1 MSRTRWLAPLLA
13 LGLVVTAVTPAPAAP
28 ADDDLAQFVNP
39 YTGTKPG
46 GPDQGTG
53 GGAGNTFPGADVP
66 FGMVQWSPDT
76 VTQQHGGYFYDD
88 NRLKGFSL
96 THLSGAGCST
106 YQDIP
111 FMPFVGEV
119 TTSPAAD
126 PTRYVAKFNHAN
138 ESVNPG
144 HYGVTLDSGAHVDL
158 SVTQRTGAGRFQF
171 PAGAPATL
179 LVNTSG
185 SIAGTDDAEITIGT
199 DTITGWAASRKFCGS
214 DSHYR
219 VYFSAQFDRPFQSIG
234 TWKNGSVTPGRA
246 NERGGAAPKAD
257 LGRSAKVQDTTVSGP
272 GSGGYV
278 TFDSFDNDT
287 VNVRI
292 GLSFV
297 SIEGAT
303 GNLGAENGTF
313 DQVKASARAAWND
326 RLGAIRVDGG
336 TADQKTTFYTA
347 LYHSLLQPNV
357 FSDADGRYVGFDGR
371 VHTADK
377 GHAVYTNFSGWDIY
391 RSEAQLLALI
401 APRETSDIVRS
412 MVAYAEQGG
421 SWDRW
426 TVANDYTGV
435 MNGDP
440 YHIIVSTVYAFGA
453 KDFDASKALL
463 LMLRG
468 ATQPTQGYVE
478 RPGLADYQN
487 LGYVPTGGVPGPAAT
502 TLEYANADFAIS
514 QLARR
519 LGDSAT
525 WSTFTKRAQN
535 WQNLFNQGYLQPRNR
550 DGSYPKPFNPASGNG
565 YVEGNG
571 AQYTWMV
578 PYNPRGLFNTLGG
591 DATAVQRLD
600 TFFTQLN
607 AGPTQPY
614 AFMGNEPNANVPW
627 LYNYAGAPAKTQST
641 VRRVMD
647 ELYSPHEDGLVG
659 NDDLGQMSA
668 WYVWAAMGM
677 YPMIPGRSEL
687 VLNGPTFSRVVITR
701 PTGAVLTINS
711 EGTGPYV
718 SGLAFNGRPSTRTW
732 VPESFVNTGGT
743 LAYTLSATPTTW
755 GTGPQDAPPSFRDG
769 EVGQHPYVDP
779 PGILVPAGTVGYAEV
794 GVQDVSGS
802 GATVQWTASAP
813 PGLSVYPNGG
823 SITVPPVARA
833 SRSVAIRVE
842 PNTPSASYPVT
853 VTFAGLG
860 TVTLQVLVASPG
872 SLRAQF
878 DNVGI
883 SPDNAMSTANF
894 DNVGFSYSAN
904 ALFAAGVKPGG
915 QITVDGLTHTWPT
928 TNTGEPDNVIANGQT
943 VEVNGGTRLALLG
956 SAANGTASGTLT
968 IAYADGSTEQAPV
981 GFSDWTL
988 GGGSQ
993 TPPSATGWRPHPPTG
1008 TRPAERARAS
1018 PRTSSPPNQSNWPPE
1033 SR

>member
-1 MSRTRWLAPLLA
+1 DGQE
-13 LGLVVTAVTPAPAAP
+13 LGRVAGGTFNTDGDFGLIDLTDATA
-28 ADDDLAQFVNP
+28 
-39 YTGTKPG
+39 
-46 GPDQGTG
+46 
-53 GGAGNTFPGADVP
+53 NT
-66 FGMVQWSPDT
+66 T
-76 VTQQHGGYFYDD
+76 
-88 NRLKGFSL
+88 
-96 THLSGAGCST
+96 
-106 YQDIP
+106 
-111 FMPFVGEV
+111 PFV
-119 TTSPAAD
+119 D
-126 PTRYVAKFNHAN
+126 TR
-138 ESVNPG
+138 
-144 HYGVTLDSGAHVDL
+144 
-158 SVTQRTGAGRFQF
+158 
-171 PAGAPATL
+171 
-179 LVNTSG
+179 
-185 SIAGTDDAEITIGT
+185 
-199 DTITGWAASRKFCGS
+199 
-214 DSHYR
+214 
-219 VYFSAQFDRPFQSIG
+219 
-234 TWKNGSVTPGRA
+234 
-246 NERGGAAPKAD
+246 
-257 LGRSAKVQDTTVSGP
+257 
-272 GSGGYV
+272 
-278 TFDSFDNDT
+278 
-287 VNVRI
+287 
-292 GLSFV
+292 
-297 SIEGAT
+297 
-303 GNLGAENGTF
+303 
-313 DQVKASARAAWND
+313 
-326 RLGAIRVDGG
+326 DGG

-718 SGLAFNGRPSTRTW
+718 SGLAFNGRRHLSTSQATSLLEN
-732 VPESFVNTGGT
+732 ES
-743 LAYTLSATPTTW
+743 A
-755 GTGPQDAPPSFRDG
+755 
-769 EVGQHPYVDP
+769 
-779 PGILVPAGTVGYAEV
+779 
-794 GVQDVSGS
+794 
-802 GATVQWTASAP
+802 
-813 PGLSVYPNGG
+813 
-823 SITVPPVARA
+823 
-833 SRSVAIRVE
+833 
-842 PNTPSASYPVT
+842 
-853 VTFAGLG
+853 
-860 TVTLQVLVASPG
+860 
-872 SLRAQF
+872 
-878 DNVGI
+878 
-883 SPDNAMSTANF
+883 
-894 DNVGFSYSAN
+894 
-904 ALFAAGVKPGG
+904 
-915 QITVDGLTHTWPT
+915 
-928 TNTGEPDNVIANGQT
+928 
-943 VEVNGGTRLALLG
+943 
-956 SAANGTASGTLT
+956 
-968 IAYADGSTEQAPV
+968 
-981 GFSDWTL
+981 
-988 GGGSQ
+988 
-993 TPPSATGWRPHPPTG
+993 
-1008 TRPAERARAS
+1008 
-1018 PRTSSPPNQSNWPPE
+1018 
-1033 SR
+1033 